1 MTNLFGV
8 DVAIKKLRPNAKFGL
23 HNQHFIIWDCPDNSE
38 PPTWDEIKEQIEL
51 DKKASLN
58 NSTGE

>member
-1 MTNLFGV
+1 MTNLYGV
-8 DVAIKKLRPNAKFGL
+8 DIAIKQLRPNAKFGL
-23 HNQHFIIWDCPDNSE
+23 TNKHFISWDCPDNSE

>member
-38 PPTWDEIKEQIEL
+38 PPTWDEIKEQIQL

>member
-1 MTNLFGV
+1 MTNLYGV
-8 DVAIKKLRPNAKFGL
+8 DIAIKKLRPNAKFGL

-38 PPTWDEIKEQIEL
+38 PPTWDEIKEQIQL

>member
-1 MTNLFGV
+1 MTNLYGV
-8 DVAIKKLRPNAKFGL
+8 DIAIKKLRPKAKFGL
-23 HNQHFIIWDCPDNSE
+23 HNQYFISWDCPDNSE
-38 PPTWDEIKEQIEL
+38 PPTWDEIEEQIEL